1 MASRPDVVPLPADV
15 EAEADETAPDEILTG
30 EAVALDLRP
39 AGFALRA
46 GGAAIDMIVYFGAT
60 YLILT
65 GISLL
70 LLHAQVEDAVY
81 AIVFTVTFVTG
92 LVAAP
97 IAVETAT
104 RGRSVGKLAVGAR
117 VVRDDG
123 GAIGF
128 RHALIRGL
136 AGVLEIW
143 STLGGLAIV
152 MGLLS
157 PRSKRL
163 GDLMAGT
170 FAQYERVS
178 RRGAPPVILPWELGA
193 WATVADVAR
202 LPEGLARRVAQ
213 FLREAGEYEPARRA
227 GLAASLA
234 NETAPYVSP
243 LPAVPPEVML
253 AAVIAVRREREARA
267 LLTEQRRLEAL
278 APVLDG
284 LPYAY
289 PSRAAGQVS
298 GSESRSSS

>member
-1 MASRPDVVPLPADV
+1 MTSRPDVVPLAAD
-15 EAEADETAPDEILTG
+15 AEDEVDGTAPDEILTG

-46 GGAAIDMIVYFGAT
+46 GGAAIDMIVYFGVT
-60 YLILT
+60 YLLLT
-65 GISLL
+65 TVSLL
-70 LLHAQVEDAVY
+70 LLHARVEDAVY

-92 LVAAP
+92 LVVAP

-104 RGRSVGKLAVGAR
+104 RGRSLGKLAVGAR

-123 GAIGF
+123 AAIGF

-170 FAQYERVS
+170 FSQYERVS
-178 RRGAPPVILPWELGA
+178 RRASPPVLLPWGLGG
-193 WATVADVAR
+193 WAAVADVAR
-202 LPEGLARRVAQ
+202 LPEGLSRRVAQ
-213 FLREAGEYEPARRA
+213 FLREAADYEPARRA
-227 GLAASLA
+227 GIAAGLA
-234 NETAPYVSP
+234 NEVAPYVSP
-243 LPAVPPEVML
+243 LPPVPPEALL
-253 AAVIAVRREREARA
+253 AAVTAVRREREARA
-267 LLTEQRRLEAL
+267 LLTEQRRLDAL
-278 APVLDG
+278 APVLQER
-284 LPYAY
+284 PYGRPNA
-289 PSRAAGQVS
+289 RQ
-298 GSESRSSS
+298 

>member
-1 MASRPDVVPLPADV
+1 MTSRSDVVPLPADV
-15 EAEADETAPDEILTG
+15 EAEADDTAPDEILTG

-70 LLHAQVEDAVY
+70 LLHTRVEDAVY

-143 STLGGLAIV
+143 TTLGGLAIV

-202 LPEGLARRVAQ
+202 LPEGLARRVSQ

-234 NETAPYVSP
+234 NEVAPYVSP
-243 LPAVPPEVML
+243 LPAVPAEAML

-267 LLTEQRRLEAL
+267 LLTEQRRLEGL

-284 LPYAY
+284 LPYGY
-289 PSRAAGQVS
+289 PSRDS
-298 GSESRSSS
+298 G